1 MLSWMDRPPPS
12 RKLAAHAD
20 SCIGADNGRMLDPAC
35 GSRGMFV
42 QSAHFTSAF
51 IGTMALRN
59 SLSTWEEKT
68 T

>member
-1 MLSWMDRPPPS
+1 
-12 RKLAAHAD
+12 
-20 SCIGADNGRMLDPAC
+20 MLDPAC

-51 IGTMALRN
+51 IGTVALRN
-59 SLSTWEEKT
+59 SLSTWEERT